1 MKRSERLYAVGQLA
15 AGLAHEIRNPI
26 ASITGAAGILERN
39 PEDPARRRTCIDIIV
54 KECARLNRLL
64 SSFLDFARPRPP
76 SFKKVR
82 LESLAES
89 VIELA
94 SHGAGKAPVEFRRE
108 FDPALPEVRCDGE
121 QIKEE
126 ESAAMVEFLCE
137 GLGRDGWAVAG
148 LEASREV
155 LSKGLAECLILDE
168 HFCPEPGYKCK
179 VCGGRLPPGSPRSA
193 CLSCGS
199 GLCVP
204 YDEREAVVR
213 AAVLGGAHIEIVNHS
228 DALMRLGGVGC
239 LLRPVP
245 ERYLYPVAA

>member
-26 ASITGAAGILERN
+26 ASITGAAGILEHTRRPGEAEDLHRHHRQEVRP
-39 PEDPARRRTCIDIIV
+39 PEPPAVELPRLRQTTSAELQQGAPRVAGRIRHRAGQPRRR
-54 KECARLNRLL
+54 
-64 SSFLDFARPRPP
+64 
-76 SFKKVR
+76 
-82 LESLAES
+82 ESACR
-89 VIELA
+89 I
-94 SHGAGKAPVEFRRE
+94 PRE

-121 QIKEE
+121 QINEE

-148 LEASREV
+148 LEASSEV

-179 VCGGRLPPGSPRSA
+179 VCGSRLPPGSPRSA
-193 CLSCGS
+193 CLACGS
-199 GLCVP
+199 GLYVP